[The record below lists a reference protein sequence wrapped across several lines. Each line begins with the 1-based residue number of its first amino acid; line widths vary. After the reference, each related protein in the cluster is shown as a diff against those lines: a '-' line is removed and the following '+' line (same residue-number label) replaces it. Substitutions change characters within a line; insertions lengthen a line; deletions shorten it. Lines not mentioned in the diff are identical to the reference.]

1 MKPFIAWLRAERCP
15 YEDLRFLI
23 QHNNSLEAILSAPEQ
38 WQLIDSLSKKTK
50 QAIRNYRPKP
60 FENQL
65 DRQMRENKTRI
76 VLWNEPGYPES
87 LYEVD
92 DPPPILYLRGKGEFP
107 PLRAMAIVG
116 SRHTT
121 VYGKRATE
129 RFALALSSEFITIVS
144 GFAEGVD
151 TIAHRSAL
159 KHGETI
165 AVLGC
170 GIDWIYPKSNESLYH
185 EISNRGILV
194 TEFPFGEK
202 PWGYNFPF
210 RNRLIS
216 GLSEAILFME
226 GTHKSGALST
236 VNHGLKQGKEIYA
249 LPGDIDRKSS
259 EGPNQLIFD
268 GAEPLLDP
276 EQILAK
282 GNRKSTVSEAT
293 TGKTAK
299 LISLSSL
306 ENLIYELVAAEPC
319 SVQQL
324 QDLSNQSIHDIVSVL
339 TSLELKSLIH
349 RQGNQFYRT
358 RR

>member
-1 MKPFIAWLRAERCP
+1 MKPFIAWLRAEHCP
-15 YEDLRFLI
+15 YADLRLLI
-23 QHNNSLEAILSAPEQ
+23 QNEASIKSFLSKSDQRQFPG
-38 WQLIDSLSKKTK
+38 DLSKKTRQTIRSYQPK
-50 QAIRNYRPKP
+50 QFRPQLKKQML
-60 FENQL
+60 ENQ
-65 DRQMRENKTRI
+65 TRI
-76 VLWNEPGYPES
+76 LLWKKAGYPAS

-92 DPPPILYLRGKGEFP
+92 DPPPILYLKGSGEFP
-107 PLRAMAIVG
+107 PKRAMAIVG

-121 VYGKRATE
+121 VYGRRATE
-129 RFALALSSEFITIVS
+129 KFASALSSESITIIS
-144 GFAEGVD
+144 GFAEGID
-151 TIAHRSAL
+151 TIAHRTAL
-159 KHGETI
+159 QYGETI

-170 GIDWIYPKSNESLYH
+170 GIDWIYPKSNEFLYRD
-185 EISNRGILV
+185 ISNRGVLV

-216 GLSEAILFME
+216 GLSEAVLFME

-236 VNHGLKQGKEIYA
+236 VRHGLNQGKEIYA
-249 LPGDIDRKSS
+249 LPGDIDRKNS

-282 GNRKSTVSEAT
+282 GSRTRDI
-293 TGKTAK
+293 GKIRTDAN
-299 LISLSSL
+299 LPLEFLSPL
-306 ENLIYELVAAEPC
+306 ENMIYQLIEKEPLN
-319 SVQQL
+319 VQQL

-339 TSLELKSLIH
+339 TSLELKVLIQ

-358 RR
+358 GR